1 MIETTLFLKTIIIL
15 AAQLGLS
22 LATCFYCLKSARKAY
37 ENNGWRQSYQGK
49 AFYLHP
55 WFSWSKKERWINDRS
70 AINYWMNHRG
80 GSEGQ
85 LDAIKKSYPE
95 DFTTKTY

>member
-1 MIETTLFLKTIIIL
+1 MFDERDSNKDGIVTTEEKR
-15 AAQLGLS
+15 A
-22 LATCFYCLKSARKAY
+22 AY
-37 ENNGWRQSYQGK
+37 ENSGWRQSYQGK

-55 WFSWSKKERWINDRS
+55 WFDWGRKERWINDRS

-85 LDAIKKSYPE
+85 LDAIKKRYPE

>member
-1 MIETTLFLKTIIIL
+1 MYVLFFKVTYTAKTSI
-15 AAQLGLS
+15 
-22 LATCFYCLKSARKAY
+22 R
-37 ENNGWRQSYQGK
+37 
-49 AFYLHP
+49 LHP